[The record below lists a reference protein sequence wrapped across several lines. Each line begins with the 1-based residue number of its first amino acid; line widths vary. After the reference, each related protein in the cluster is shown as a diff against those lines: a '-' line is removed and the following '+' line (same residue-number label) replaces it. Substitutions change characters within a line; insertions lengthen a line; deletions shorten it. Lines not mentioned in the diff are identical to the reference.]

1 MAGLIFDSSLMELI
15 KAKGYKDSSIR
26 QYSVSVKRLA
36 NVLTLGDKLPKFVDR
51 DFMHMNFV
59 VESENVLRREI
70 PNVNS
75 LAACTYAAYIVLDC
89 YELCD
94 QAKYYKELSK
104 KCLKENSENTI
115 YRDPNEKEKENFMSM
130 EDVTVYFEKLEKEV
144 NDLVDGCKDFKLL
157 KSKYTFVNLYQR
169 YLVCALYTHYPPLR
183 GQDYYSTKFVRNDE
197 DSERLCDENV
207 YDVQKGTLYVRHHK
221 TEGLLGTKVLVMP
234 PVIGKICTVW
244 SNINEGPN
252 FIVNTKNGNML
263 TQQAFTGLLNRIFA
277 PHKVSSS
284 MLRKIYISSFLNS
297 NPSVKQRKELAKI
310 MGHQIGL
317 QEFVYSRFR
326 DL

>member
-1 MAGLIFDSSLMELI
+1 MVGLIFDSSLIELI
-15 KAKGYKDSSIR
+15 KARGYKDSSIR
-26 QYSVSVKRLA
+26 QYSVSVKRIA
-36 NVLTLGDKLPKFVDR
+36 NVLTHGDKMPKFVSR

-59 VESENVLRREI
+59 VESEDVLRREI

-75 LAACTYAAYIVLDC
+75 LAACTYAVYIVLDC
-89 YELCD
+89 YDLCT

-115 YRDPNEKEKENFMSM
+115 YRDPNEKEKENFMTM

-144 NDLVDGCKDFKLL
+144 TSIIDGCKDFKLL
-157 KSKYTFVNLYQR
+157 KSKYIFVNLYQR
-169 YLVCALYTHYPPLR
+169 YLVCALYAHYPPLR
-183 GQDYYSTKFVRNDE
+183 GQDYYNTKFVRNEE

-207 YDVQKGTLYVRHHK
+207 YDVRTGTLYVRHHK
-221 TEGLLGTKVLVMP
+221 TEDVLGTKVLVMP
-234 PVIGKICTVW
+234 PVIEKICSVW
-244 SNINEGPN
+244 STINEGPN
-252 FIVNTKNGNML
+252 LIVNTKNGKLL

-284 MLRKIYISSFLNS
+284 MLRKIYISSFLN
-297 NPSVKQRKELAKI
+297 NKPTVEERKALAKI
-310 MGHQIGL
+310 MGHQIAL

>member
-1 MAGLIFDSSLMELI
+1 MVGLIFDSSLIELI
-15 KAKGYKDSSIR
+15 KARGYKDSSIR
-26 QYSVSVKRLA
+26 QYSVSVKRIA
-36 NVLTLGDKLPKFVDR
+36 NVLTHGDKMPKFVSR

-59 VESENVLRREI
+59 VESEDVLRREI

-75 LAACTYAAYIVLDC
+75 LAACTYAVYIVLDC
-89 YELCD
+89 YDLCT

-115 YRDPNEKEKENFMSM
+115 YRDPNEKEKENFMTM

-144 NDLVDGCKDFKLL
+144 TSIIDGCKDFKLL
-157 KSKYTFVNLYQR
+157 KSKYIFVNLYQR
-169 YLVCALYTHYPPLR
+169 YLVCALYAHYPPLR
-183 GQDYYSTKFVRNDE
+183 GQDYYNTKFVRNEE

-207 YDVQKGTLYVRHHK
+207 YDVRTGTLYVRHHK
-221 TEGLLGTKVLVMP
+221 PEDVLGTKVLVMP
-234 PVIGKICTVW
+234 PVIEKICSVW
-244 SNINEGPN
+244 STINEGPN
-252 FIVNTKNGNML
+252 LIVNTKNGKLL

-284 MLRKIYISSFLNS
+284 MLRKIYISSFLN
-297 NPSVKQRKELAKI
+297 NKPTVEERKALAKI
-310 MGHQIGL
+310 MGHQIAL

>member
-1 MAGLIFDSSLMELI
+1 MVGLIFDSSLIELI
-15 KAKGYKDSSIR
+15 KARGYKDSSIR
-26 QYSVSVKRLA
+26 QYSVSVKRIA
-36 NVLTLGDKLPKFVDR
+36 NVLTHGDKMPKFVSR

-59 VESENVLRREI
+59 VESEDVLRREI

-75 LAACTYAAYIVLDC
+75 LAACTYAVYVVLDC
-89 YELCD
+89 YDLREE
-94 QAKYYKELSK
+94 AKYYKELSK

-115 YRDPNEKEKENFMSM
+115 YRDPNEKEKENFMTM

-144 NDLVDGCKDFKLL
+144 TSIIDGCKDFKLL

-169 YLVCALYTHYPPLR
+169 YLVCALYAHYPPLR
-183 GQDYYSTKFVRNDE
+183 GQDYYNTKFVRNEE

-207 YDVQKGTLYVRHHK
+207 YDVRTGTLYVRHHK
-221 TEGLLGTKVLVMP
+221 TEDVLGTKVLVMP
-234 PVIGKICTVW
+234 PVIEKICSVW
-244 SNINEGPN
+244 STINEGPN
-252 FIVNTKNGNML
+252 LIVNTKNGKLL

-284 MLRKIYISSFLNS
+284 MLRKIYISSFLN
-297 NPSVKQRKELAKI
+297 NKPTVEERKALAKI
-310 MGHQIGL
+310 MGHQIAL

>member
-1 MAGLIFDSSLMELI
+1 MAGLIFDSYLIELI
-15 KAKGYKDSSIR
+15 KARGYKDSSIR
-26 QYSVSVKRLA
+26 QYSVSVKRIA
-36 NVLTLGDKLPKFVDR
+36 NVFTHDDKMPKFVSR

-59 VESENVLRREI
+59 VESEDVLRREI

-75 LAACTYAAYIVLDC
+75 LAACTYAVYIVLDC
-89 YELCD
+89 YDLREE
-94 QAKYYKELSK
+94 AKYYKELSK

-115 YRDPNEKEKENFMSM
+115 YRDPNEKEKENFMTM
-130 EDVTVYFEKLEKEV
+130 EDVTVCFEKLEKEV
-144 NDLVDGCKDFKLL
+144 NELIDGCKDFKLL

-169 YLVCALYTHYPPLR
+169 YLVCALYAHYPPLR

-207 YDVQKGTLYVRHHK
+207 YDVRNSTLYVRHHK
-221 TEGLLGTKVLVMP
+221 TEGVLGTKVLVMP
-234 PVIGKICTVW
+234 PLIEKICTVW
-244 SNINEGPN
+244 STINEGPN
-252 FIVNTKNGNML
+252 LIVNTKNGKLL

-284 MLRKIYISSFLNS
+284 MLRKIYISSFLN
-297 NPSVKQRKELAKI
+297 NKPTVEERKALAKI
-310 MGHQIGL
+310 MGHQIAL

>member
-1 MAGLIFDSSLMELI
+1 MVGLIFDSSLIELI
-15 KAKGYKDSSIR
+15 KTRGYKDSSIR

-36 NVLTLGDKLPKFVDR
+36 NVLTLDDKMPKFVDR
-51 DFMHMNFV
+51 DYMHMNFIA
-59 VESENVLRREI
+59 ESEDVLRREI

-89 YELCD
+89 YDLCT

-115 YRDPNEKEKENFMSM
+115 YRDPNEKEKENFMTM
-130 EDVTVYFEKLEKEV
+130 EDVILCFEKLEKEV
-144 NDLVDGCKDFKLL
+144 TSIVDGCKDFNIL

-169 YLVCALYTHYPPLR
+169 YLVCALYAHYPPLR
-183 GQDYYSTKFVRNDE
+183 GQDYYNTKFVRNDE

-207 YDVQKGTLYVRHHK
+207 YDVRTGTLYVRHHK
-221 TEGLLGTKVLVMP
+221 TEGVLGTKVLVMP
-234 PVIGKICTVW
+234 PVIEKICTVW
-244 SNINEGPN
+244 SSINEGPN
-252 FIVNTKNGNML
+252 LIVNTKNGKLL

-284 MLRKIYISSFLNS
+284 MLRKIYISSFLN
-297 NPSVKQRKELAKI
+297 NKPSVEERKALAKI
-310 MGHQIGL
+310 MGHQIAL

>member
-1 MAGLIFDSSLMELI
+1 MKGLIFDPCLVELI
-15 KAKGYKDSSIR
+15 KAKDYKDSSIR

-36 NVLTLGDKLPKFVDR
+36 NVLTMGNDVPKFVSR
-51 DFMHMNFV
+51 DYMKTIFV
-59 VESENVLRREI
+59 VESEAVLRREI

-89 YELCD
+89 YDLSEE
-94 QAKYYKELSK
+94 AEYYKELSK

-130 EDVTVYFEKLEKEV
+130 EDVTACFQKLEKEV
-144 NDLVDGCKDFKLL
+144 HDLVDGSNDFNML
-157 KSKYTFVNLYQR
+157 KTKYTFVNLYQR
-169 YLVCALYTHYPPLR
+169 YLVCALYAHYPPLR
-183 GQDYYSTKFVRNDE
+183 GQDYYTTKFVRNDE
-197 DSERLCDENV
+197 ESERLCDENV
-207 YDVQKGTLYVRHHK
+207 YDVRTGVLYVRHHK
-221 TEGLLGTKVLVMP
+221 TEGVLGTKVLVMP
-234 PVIGKICTVW
+234 PLIQKICTDW
-244 SNINEGPN
+244 SYINEGPN
-252 FIVNTKNGNML
+252 FIINTKNGNML
-263 TQQAFTGLLNRIFA
+263 TQQAFTGLLNRIFV

-284 MLRKIYISSFLNS
+284 MLRKIYISSFLNGK
-297 NPSVKQRKELAKI
+297 PSVEERKSLAKI